1 MRVESAAF
9 FEVELALCEV
19 NLVVNNK
26 DLRRLKVVCTSK
38 FGEGTTAGVHEV
50 LRFGQEYTA
59 FLARC
64 GSKSCGLNC
73 GKSDFRDLTARFA
86 FPVRNAV
93 ALGKGIDDGKT
104 SIVPGVRVFLARI
117 SQACYKHN
125 FVTVHQMLLQ
135 IALRTIMMVR
145 ENDRF
150 DQRELSSRLAA

>member
-50 LRFGQEYTA
+50 LRFGQEYMA

-64 GSKSCGLNC
+64 GFGSCGKGDL
-73 GKSDFRDLTARFA
+73 RDLAARLA

-104 SIVPGVRVFLARI
+104 SIVPGARVFLARI
-117 SQACYKHN
+117 SQARYKHN
-125 FVTVHQMLLQ
+125 FVTVHR
-135 IALRTIMMVR
+135 ISFRLRCVR
-145 ENDRF
+145 
-150 DQRELSSRLAA
+150 L

>member
-19 NLVVNNK
+19 NFVVNDQ

-38 FGEGTTAGVHEV
+38 FREGTTAGVHEV
-50 LRFGQEYTA
+50 LGFGQEYMA

-64 GSKSCGLNC
+64 GAGSCGK
-73 GKSDFRDLTARFA
+73 GDFRDLAARFA

-104 SIVPGVRVFLARI
+104 SIVPGARVFLARI
-117 SQACYKHN
+117 SQARYKHN
-125 FVTVHQMLLQ
+125 FVTVH
-135 IALRTIMMVR
+135 
-145 ENDRF
+145 
-150 DQRELSSRLAA
+150 

>member
-19 NLVVNNK
+19 NLVVNDQ

-38 FGEGTTAGVHEV
+38 FGEGTAAGVHEV
-50 LRFGQEYTA
+50 LGFGQEYTA

-64 GSKSCGLNC
+64 GAGSCGKDDL
-73 GKSDFRDLTARFA
+73 RDLAARLA

-104 SIVPGVRVFLARI
+104 SIVPGARVFLARI

-125 FVTVHQMLLQ
+125 FVTVHR
-135 IALRTIMMVR
+135 ISFRLRCVR
-145 ENDRF
+145 
-150 DQRELSSRLAA
+150 L

>member
-9 FEVELALCEV
+9 LEVELALCEV

-50 LRFGQEYTA
+50 LGFGQEYTA

-64 GSKSCGLNC
+64 GSGSCGKGDL
-73 GKSDFRDLTARFA
+73 RDLAARLA

-93 ALGKGIDDGKT
+93 TLGKGIDDGKT
-104 SIVPGVRVFLARI
+104 GIVPGARVFLARI
-117 SQACYKHN
+117 SQARYKHN
-125 FVTVHQMLLQ
+125 FVTVHRISFRLKC
-135 IALRTIMMVR
+135 VR
-145 ENDRF
+145 
-150 DQRELSSRLAA
+150 L